1 MIEFSKIERRNP
13 IDNSTAWYP
22 RIELGTAANSNDV
35 IAGIVE
41 KCTLTK
47 ADVKACLVALEEVI
61 IEQLKNGNAVRFGDL
76 GSFRPTLKTRKWS
89 ESKKAYINGGQPV
102 PTTTYNAD
110 GSVKQKGVT
119 ADNIAGINVDFSKSA
134 GIKKKLVRSSL
145 AFKMVAGE
153 HKLPEQE

>member
-1 MIEFSKIERRNP
+1 MINFSKIERRNP

-22 RIELGTAANSNDV
+22 KIELGNAATSNDV
-35 IAGIVE
+35 INGIVE

-76 GSFRPTLKTRKWS
+76 GSFRPSLKTRKWN
-89 ESKKAYINGGQPV
+89 ESKKAYGSGGQPV

-110 GSVKQKGVT
+110 GSVKQRGVT
-119 ADNIAGINVDFSKSA
+119 ADNIAGINVVFAKSSE
-134 GIKKKLVRSSL
+134 IKKKLVRTSL
-145 AFKMVAGE
+145 SFKMVAGE